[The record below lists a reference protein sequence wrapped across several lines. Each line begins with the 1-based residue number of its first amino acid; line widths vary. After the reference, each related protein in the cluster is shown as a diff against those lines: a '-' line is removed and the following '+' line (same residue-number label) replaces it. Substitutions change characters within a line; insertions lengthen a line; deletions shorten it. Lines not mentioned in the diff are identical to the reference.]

1 MNLKLEIIL
10 LLLGGILR
18 ILGIG
23 IDIWYFM
30 TQTVNSLLIY
40 YLCGS
45 FIIAPSVI
53 FLLLTICTLLIDC
66 CRGRCKNAHFKF
78 GLGLLLAVGG
88 PLGIPLFIYAI
99 LLAAND
105 SHTGD
110 FYIIEGL
117 SRASSL
123 VEAMFQ
129 SLPQIGIQF
138 YNNQFN
144 SNWSALKYCSISVS
158 GLGIVYTCYK
168 LCHALDKIQ
177 HYEMAS
183 AVIKV
188 EGVEGVEIKTVCEKK
203 KEDEMEI
210 YDMSNSH
217 QSL

>member
-23 IDIWYFM
+23 VDIWYFM
-30 TQTVNSLLIY
+30 TQTVNSVLIY

-45 FIIAPSVI
+45 FIVAPSVI
-53 FLLLTICTLLIDC
+53 FILLTICLLLRDC
-66 CRGRCKNAHFKF
+66 CRGNCRNMHFKL
-78 GLGLLLAVGG
+78 GLGLLLAIGG

-99 LLAAND
+99 LLAMND
-105 SHTGD
+105 SNTGD

-144 SNWSALKYCSISVS
+144 SNWSIIKYCSISVS
-158 GLGIVYTCYK
+158 GLSIVYTCYK

-183 AVIKV
+183 AVIKI
-188 EGVEGVEIKTVCEKK
+188 EGIDVKTVSERKI
-203 KEDEMEI
+203 ENELEI
-210 YDMSNSH
+210 YDISNSH
-217 QSL
+217 NSH